1 LTKRANSSGAFS
13 GPAMSVDPTSVT
25 AVQGLDP
32 SRARIAGAIKQA
44 SDSTGASFG
53 YLVAAAKIESN
64 LQPTAAASTS
74 SARGLYQFIEQT
86 WLGTVKQAG
95 ASFGYSQYADA
106 ITQQPSGAYTVSDPA
121 TRQQILKLRDDPA
134 ANAAMAGVLT
144 QSNSFKLVSSIGR
157 RPGDNE
163 LYMAHFLGV
172 GGAAKLIHTN
182 DTNPQASAAQMF
194 PQAAAANR
202 PIFYDKSGDA
212 RSVGGVYAEL
222 TQRYQAAVNSKAAQT
237 AIAYAS
243 GAPATTAPAAMAFA
257 SMSAD
262 KSYLAAAPQASS
274 SQLFDPSPTGS
285 TRATPPTTT
294 VPATQQVASAGNDQP
309 KFRSLYQVGDRAEP
323 ISPTVRE
330 LWNTGQ
336 GQAQVQGGQLQAVN
350 QVNITPE
357 IKLKAPTPL
366 DLFSDPEGTFAS

>member
-1 LTKRANSSGAFS
+1 
-13 GPAMSVDPTSVT
+13 MSVDPTSVT
-25 AVQGLDP
+25 AIQGLDP

-44 SDSTGASFG
+44 SDFTGASFG

-95 ASFGYSQYADA
+95 ASFGYGQYADA
-106 ITQQPSGAYTVSDPA
+106 ITQQPSGTYTVSDPA
-121 TRQQILKLRDDPA
+121 LRQEILKLRDDPA

-144 QSNSFKLVSSIGR
+144 QSNSFKLVSAIGR

-163 LYMAHFLGV
+163 LYIAHFLGV
-172 GGAAKLIHTN
+172 GGAGKLINTN
-182 DTNPQASAAQMF
+182 DTNPQANAAQMF

-202 PIFYDKSGDA
+202 PIFYDRSGDA

-222 TQRYQAAVNSKAAQT
+222 TRRYQAAANSSVSQT
-237 AIAYAS
+237 AIAYA
-243 GAPATTAPAAMAFA
+243 GGTTAPAALAFA
-257 SMSAD
+257 NMSAD

-274 SQLFDPSPTGS
+274 SQLFDASPTGL
-285 TRATPPTTT
+285 TTPTTI
-294 VPATQQVASAGNDQP
+294 VPATRQVASASGDQP
-309 KFRSLYQVGDRAEP
+309 KFRSLFQVGDRAEP

-330 LWNTGQ
+330 LWATGR
-336 GQAQVQGGQLQAVN
+336 GQAQVQGGQLQALN
-350 QVNITPE
+350 QVNLTPE

>member
-1 LTKRANSSGAFS
+1 
-13 GPAMSVDPTSVT
+13 MSVDPTSVT
-25 AVQGLDP
+25 AVQGAGQALDP

-95 ASFGYSQYADA
+95 TSFGYGQYADA
-106 ITQQPSGAYTVSDPA
+106 ITKQPSGTYTVSDPA
-121 TRQQILKLRDDPA
+121 LKQQILKLRDDPA

-172 GGAAKLIHTN
+172 GGAAKLISTN
-182 DTNPQASAAQMF
+182 DSNPQANAAQMF
-194 PQAAAANR
+194 PQAAAANK
-202 PIFYDKSGDA
+202 PIFYDRSGDA

-222 TQRYQAAVNSKAAQT
+222 TRRYDAAANSKAAQT
-237 AIAYAS
+237 AIAYAG
-243 GAPATTAPAAMAFA
+243 GATAATAPTAMAFA
-257 SMSAD
+257 TMSTD
-262 KSYLAAAPQASS
+262 KSYLTAAPQASA
-274 SQLFDPSPTGS
+274 SQLFDAAPTGS
-285 TRATPPTTT
+285 TTATPQTTT
-294 VPATQQVASAGNDQP
+294 VPATQQVASVSNDQP
-309 KFRSLYQVGDRAEP
+309 KFRSLYQVGDRPEP

-330 LWNTGQ
+330 LWNTGR
-336 GQAQVQGGQLQAVN
+336 GQAEVRGGQLQAMN
-350 QVNITPE
+350 QVNLTPE